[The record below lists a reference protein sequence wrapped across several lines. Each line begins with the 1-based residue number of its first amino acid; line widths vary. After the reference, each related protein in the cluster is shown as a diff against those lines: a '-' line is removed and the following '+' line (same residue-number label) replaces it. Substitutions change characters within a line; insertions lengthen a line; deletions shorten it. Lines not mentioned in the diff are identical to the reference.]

1 MLTPELALR
10 IFEGF
15 SIERW
20 NDLVRPFDLIE
31 MDKAAE
37 KMILAYIIGK
47 FEERDGNYINWNWLI
62 DAAFFDLLKKI
73 ALSDIKSP
81 IQRMIKNEY
90 PEEYTKLAFWVIGQY
105 KNYLCDDDLF
115 ARFEQY
121 LFEPYRASSPRDKTE
136 QTLGA
141 AHKYATFRELE
152 MISLVNEPERY
163 ETIHSD
169 LSRELETYRD
179 LAGVDLL
186 LRKQKPY
193 KFLLVIERLRLQTR
207 WNQTP
212 RVPKTS
218 VLGHSY
224 FVAVLTMLMSK
235 NGGRE
240 WCARRRYNDFF
251 SALFHD
257 LPEAVTRDIIS
268 PVKRA
273 TDGLSQI
280 IKNIE
285 DEAVSKELEPLMEDF
300 FKSELLFFTSDEFAD
315 RAVLDGKITRVTED
329 DLDARF
335 DRDEFSPVGGTLI
348 RAADHIAAFLEADRS
363 IQHGITS
370 EHLYDGRN
378 GIAKS
383 YVKSSAIHGFD
394 IGEFFLTAAY

>member
-20 NDLVRPFDLIE
+20 NDMVRPFELIE

-47 FEERDGNYINWNWLI
+47 FEEHNGNYINWDWLVY
-62 DAAFFDLLKKI
+62 ASFFDLLKKI

-81 IQRMIKNEY
+81 VQRMIKNEY
-90 PEEYTKLAFWVIGQY
+90 PEEFKKLALWVIGQY
-105 KNYLCDDDLF
+105 KNCLCDESLF
-115 ARFEQY
+115 A
-121 LFEPYRASSPRDKTE
+121 LFENYLMREYTAESPRDKTA

-152 MISLVNEPERY
+152 MISLVNEKERY
-163 ETIHSD
+163 ETIMQD
-169 LSRELETYRD
+169 LSRELETYRE
-179 LAGVDLL
+179 LEGVKLL
-186 LRKQKPY
+186 LNKQRPY

-212 RVPKTS
+212 RVPKTT

-224 FVAVLTMLMSK
+224 FVAVLTMLMGK
-235 NGGRE
+235 KEGRD
-240 WCARRRYNDFF
+240 WCAKRRYNDFF

-273 TDGLSQI
+273 TDGLSEI
-280 IKNIE
+280 IKKIE
-285 DEAVSKELEPLMEDF
+285 EEAVRKELEPLMEDF
-300 FKSELLFFTSDEFAD
+300 FRDELLFFTSDEFAD
-315 RAVLDGKITRVTED
+315 RAVIDGKITRVTADE
-329 DLDARF
+329 LDTR
-335 DRDEFSPVGGTLI
+335 RNNDEFSPVGGTLI

-363 IQHGITS
+363 IKHGITS
-370 EHLYDGRN
+370 VHLLDGRD
-378 GIAKS
+378 GIAES
-383 YVKSSAIHGFD
+383 YSESAAIHGFD
-394 IGEFFLTAAY
+394 ISEFFLNAAD